1 MAILRIFKTQRTQ
14 PMLLVVGAIL
24 VMGTTQLIGPALD
37 SAGSFVGT
45 ARAGVL
51 AFAVTLSFFSLEAA
65 AHTLLG
71 HTVPHDGVRTAVH
84 AALVA
89 VLLVG
94 SAVVV
99 GYQLTAP
106 ARPPSARRAR
116 LAVHLRNGLYANAAF
131 DRLVSALPTP
141 PPTAEQPR

>member
-1 MAILRIFKTQRTQ
+1 
-14 PMLLVVGAIL
+14 
-24 VMGTTQLIGPALD
+24 MGYTHSGRVRLADQVLGTSALTTLAPAP
-37 SAGSFVGT
+37 
-45 ARAGVL
+45 R

-131 DRLVSALPTP
+131 DRLVSSLSTTP
-141 PPTAEQPR
+141 STPGQAR